1 MRKIAAAAMVATAY
15 GAVAS
20 AQEAAGGWT
29 FDATLYAWLP
39 ALSSSLDTEL
49 GTLDADLSSSDV
61 ISNLDFAFMGALEAR
76 TGRWGFIGDLIYSD
90 ISMDSS
96 TPRGVLFTKGVA
108 STEMTVFSGYAAWRL
123 HEDDKVAFDVAAGLR
138 AFSVDLDFTLK
149 GNLADT
155 RRFGDSQSWAV
166 PLVGARAIVKFSDR
180 WTGTLMADLGG
191 VSSDETT
198 WQALATVRYAIND
211 DWSVVAAYRYMDIAY
226 QIDDKDTSIELY
238 GPAIG
243 VTWRF

>member
-1 MRKIAAAAMVATAY
+1 MRTIAAIAMAATAFGAAAA
-15 GAVAS
+15 
-20 AQEAAGGWT
+20 AQEFPGGWT
-29 FDATLYAWLP
+29 FDVTVYAWLP
-39 ALSSSLDTEL
+39 ALSSSLDTKL
-49 GTLDADLSSSDV
+49 GRLDADLSSGDV

-96 TPRGVLFTKGVA
+96 TPRGLLFTKGVA
-108 STEMTVFSGYAAWRL
+108 DTEMTVFSGYAAYRL
-123 HEDDKVAFDVAAGLR
+123 HEDDKVAFDVAAGVR

-149 GNLADT
+149 GNLAET
-155 RRFGDSQSWAV
+155 RHFGDSQSWAV

-180 WTGTLMADLGG
+180 WTGTLFADLGG

-211 DWSVVAAYRYMDIAY
+211 DWSAVAAYRYMDIDY
-226 QIDDKDTSIELY
+226 QIDDKDASVELY

-243 VTWRF
+243 VVYRF